1 MGLQQPRE
9 LTQVLI
15 RLPQPSPYPS
25 GLQDPLDPLG
35 RPFMTYLPLANND
48 NRHQALSMDKW
59 EKVDLGVGQVAHPF
73 MVIPGCSYPLQRRD
87 LLTKMGTQSI
97 LAERKWKCWVR
108 RGITCYLATLQPV
121 PSSGVQHDGS
131 VVWGRVQNIRPDL
144 TGIPWPDVECIYIMG
159 GNSFVQHETK
169 CPGVAIMDL
178 TWDSVV
184 WAVALPPGTSAPKS

>member
-1 MGLQQPRE
+1 M
-9 LTQVLI
+9 
-15 RLPQPSPYPS
+15 YPWTTW
-25 GLQDPLDPLG
+25 
-35 RPFMTYLPLANND
+35 R
-48 NRHQALSMDKW
+48 
-59 EKVDLGVGQVAHPF
+59 KVDLGVGWLTHSF

-184 WAVALPPGTSAPKS
+184 WAVALPPGTSAPKSWPDILDPGSKAGRRGHSQHLHGQQLCFCYCTCAWVHRPRKGIIDCRRDNN